1 MPESV
6 QHKLSRVRPPRVQI
20 TYDVEIGDAVQQK
33 ELPFVVGVMSDLSG
47 KRAEPLPAFKSRKFV
62 ETDRDNFADVMEA
75 AAPRAAFQVDNELT
89 KDGSKLNVELS
100 FRSLDDFEPGSI
112 VQQVPTLRRLMDARN
127 RLRDLL
133 TKMDGNDEL
142 EAQLT
147 RILGSDD
154 ERKKL
159 KAEVETARPA
169 LTHAPEGAEGDAAAK
184 ADDAAAEGES
194 KPKGKK

>member
-33 ELPFVVGVMSDLSG
+33 ELPFVVGVMADLSG
-47 KRAEPLPAFKSRKFV
+47 KRAEPLPAFKTRKFV
-62 ETDRDNFADVMEA
+62 EIDRDNFTDVMEA
-75 AAPRAAFQVDNELT
+75 AAPRTAFQVDNELA

-100 FRSLDDFEPGSI
+100 FRRLEDFEPGSI
-112 VQQVPTLRRLMDARN
+112 VGQVPALRRLMEARN

-142 EAQLT
+142 EAQLM
-147 RILGSDD
+147 RIIGSSDD
-154 ERKKL
+154 RTKL
-159 KAEVETARPA
+159 KAEVEAARPV
-169 LTHAPEGAEGDAAAK
+169 LTHAPADGAAAG
-184 ADDAAAEGES
+184 EGEPAAGSAS